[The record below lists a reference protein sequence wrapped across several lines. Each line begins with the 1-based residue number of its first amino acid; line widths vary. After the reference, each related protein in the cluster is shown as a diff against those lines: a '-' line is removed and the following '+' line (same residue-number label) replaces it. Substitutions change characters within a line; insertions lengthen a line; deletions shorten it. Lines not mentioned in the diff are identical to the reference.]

1 MAMPK
6 PDLDLDLLRCFV
18 SVVETGSFTLAAKRL
33 HLTQSAVTLKI
44 QRLEEILNHEL
55 FCRKSKGFELT
66 FDGEVTLGY
75 AHRLLDLGQ
84 ELMERIAKSTHT
96 VRIGI
101 LHHLAFQDFP
111 VSMAE
116 FRRQWPSLHLTLDL
130 GTMEELLEGIENNRF
145 DIVVASSGYTSMAD
159 YRMSSNVSEDHLQ
172 KETLKWV
179 QSERSQLD
187 PPSGRCNR
195 STGIS
200 FSQGLTLQFVERI
213 SVFLKKKRDRGFQLP
228 YAGDCGRYER
238 QRFAKIRL
246 SRLFDCARGS
256 AERSDRPTILSP
268 SPLRD
273 ILFQNAF
280 DLGDGFWIRH

>member
-1 MAMPK
+1 MAIPK

-33 HLTQSAVTLKI
+33 HLTQSAVTLRI

-66 FDGEVTLGY
+66 LDGEVTLGY

-111 VSMAE
+111 VSIAE

-130 GTMEELLEGIENNRF
+130 GTTAELLEGIENNRF

-159 YRMSSNVSEDHLQ
+159 YRISSNVSEDHLQ
-172 KETLKWV
+172 K
-179 QSERSQLD
+179 
-187 PPSGRCNR
+187 
-195 STGIS
+195 
-200 FSQGLTLQFVERI
+200 
-213 SVFLKKKRDRGFQLP
+213 
-228 YAGDCGRYER
+228 
-238 QRFAKIRL
+238 
-246 SRLFDCARGS
+246 
-256 AERSDRPTILSP
+256 
-268 SPLRD
+268 
-273 ILFQNAF
+273 
-280 DLGDGFWIRH
+280 